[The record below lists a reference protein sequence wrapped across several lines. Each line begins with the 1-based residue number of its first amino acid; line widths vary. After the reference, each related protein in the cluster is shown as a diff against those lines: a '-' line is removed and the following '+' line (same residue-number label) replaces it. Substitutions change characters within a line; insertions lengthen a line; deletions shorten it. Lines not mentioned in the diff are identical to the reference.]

1 MLTLHGFSFSN
12 YYNIVKHALLYKG
25 VAFEENKVYPDMA
38 ELLAVS
44 PAGKVP
50 AMTTEDG
57 VNLSESTVLLDYI
70 EDAYSEVPLYP
81 ANASERGHVRQ
92 MIKLTELYI
101 ELPARRLLPFALGGG
116 EPPEALKEEV
126 RNTLQRGVDGL
137 NALATFSPYMN
148 GETLT
153 LADIY
158 LRYALAI
165 PRLVG
170 KAHLDWDILASIDG
184 LAAWDELMA
193 GTDIAQRIDAD
204 QKANAPE
211 FMARLAAKR

>member
-1 MLTLHGFSFSN
+1 
-12 YYNIVKHALLYKG
+12 
-25 VAFEENKVYPDMA
+25 
-38 ELLAVS
+38 
-44 PAGKVP
+44 
-50 AMTTEDG
+50 
-57 VNLSESTVLLDYI
+57 
-70 EDAYSEVPLYP
+70 
-81 ANASERGHVRQ
+81 
-92 MIKLTELYI
+92 
-101 ELPARRLLPFALGGG
+101 
-116 EPPEALKEEV
+116 
-126 RNTLQRGVDGL
+126 
-137 NALATFSPYMN
+137 MN

-170 KAHLDWDILASIDG
+170 KTHLDWDVLANIDG
-184 LAAWDELMA
+184 LTAWDELMA